1 MNLETDNKIQKKGIT
16 LVIPNPCG
24 NIKETKMKNSGVE
37 WIGEIPEDWEISKT
51 KYLTKL
57 YTGNSIK
64 DEEKNLYE
72 DKADAVPYI
81 SSKDIN
87 ATFSTTNYEN
97 GMYVKHSDNSF
108 VRAPAGSTLMCIEGG
123 SAGKKKTFLNQEVC
137 FVNKLCCFSP
147 IKIDNKFLF
156 YCLNSPNYEE
166 EFRFNISGMIGG
178 VSVGKLNQFILP
190 KPPKE
195 TQQRI
200 ASYLDKKCSIIEETI
215 QKQQQVIEKLKAY
228 KQSLI
233 TEAVTGKVKIANG
246 KICGEYESYKDSGV
260 EYLGKIPS
268 NWNVK
273 RLRYI
278 GKCQNGISKGGEFF
292 GSGYPFVS
300 YGDVY
305 NNLTLPETISGLIE
319 STPEEQENYSVTAGD
334 IFFTRTSET
343 IEEVGF
349 TSVCLKT
356 IEKATFAGF
365 VIRVRPFT
373 DELVP
378 DYSKYYFSSD
388 AHRRFF
394 VKEMNLVTRASLSQD
409 LLKRLPVLIPSKE
422 EQKEIANY
430 LDKKCTA
437 IDTAIEQKQN
447 LIEKLTEYK
456 KSLIYECVT
465 GKKEV
470 N

>member
-1 MNLETDNKIQKKGIT
+1 
-16 LVIPNPCG
+16 
-24 NIKETKMKNSGVE
+24 MKNSGVE
-37 WIGEIPEDWEISKT
+37 WIGEIPDDWEISKT

-200 ASYLDKKCSIIEETI
+200 ASYLDKKCSKIEETI
-215 QKQQQVIEKLKAY
+215 QNQQQVIEKLKAY
-228 KQSLI
+228 K
-233 TEAVTGKVKIANG
+233 
-246 KICGEYESYKDSGV
+246 
-260 EYLGKIPS
+260 
-268 NWNVK
+268 
-273 RLRYI
+273 
-278 GKCQNGISKGGEFF
+278 
-292 GSGYPFVS
+292 
-300 YGDVY
+300 
-305 NNLTLPETISGLIE
+305 
-319 STPEEQENYSVTAGD
+319 
-334 IFFTRTSET
+334 
-343 IEEVGF
+343 
-349 TSVCLKT
+349 
-356 IEKATFAGF
+356 
-365 VIRVRPFT
+365 
-373 DELVP
+373 
-378 DYSKYYFSSD
+378 
-388 AHRRFF
+388 
-394 VKEMNLVTRASLSQD
+394 
-409 LLKRLPVLIPSKE
+409 
-422 EQKEIANY
+422 
-430 LDKKCTA
+430 
-437 IDTAIEQKQN
+437 
-447 LIEKLTEYK
+447 
-456 KSLIYECVT
+456 
-465 GKKEV
+465 
-470 N
+470 

>member
-1 MNLETDNKIQKKGIT
+1 
-16 LVIPNPCG
+16 
-24 NIKETKMKNSGVE
+24 MKNSGVE
-37 WIGEIPEDWEISKT
+37 WIGEIPEDWDVSKI
-51 KYLTKL
+51 
-57 YTGNSIK
+57 GQ
-64 DEEKNLYE
+64 LYE
-72 DKADAVPYI
+72 ERRTKVSDTVYPPLSVTMQGILPQLENAAKSDAHDDRKLVLKGDFAINSRSDRRGSCGI
-81 SSKDIN
+81 SNFNGSVSLIN
-87 ATFSTTNYEN
+87 TVLHPKTEMNPIYYNWLF
-97 GMYVKHSDNSF
+97 HS
-108 VRAPAGSTLMCIEGG
+108 
-123 SAGKKKTFLNQEVC
+123 
-137 FVNKLCCFSP
+137 
-147 IKIDNKFLF
+147 
-156 YCLNSPNYEE
+156 
-166 EFRFNISGMIGG
+166 FRFSDEYYKNGHGIVDDLWTTSWSEMKKI
-178 VSVGKLNQFILP
+178 FIPL
-190 KPPKE
+190 PPKE

-200 ASYLDKKCSIIEETI
+200 ATYLDKKCSKIEETI
-215 QKQQQVIEKLKAY
+215 QNQQLVIEKLKAY

-233 TEAVTGKVKIANG
+233 TEAVTGKVKIENG
-246 KICGEYESYKDSGV
+246 KACGEYESYKESGV
-260 EYLGKIPS
+260 EYLGKIPLD
-268 NWNVK
+268 WNIK

-305 NNLTLPETISGLIE
+305 NNLILPETVSGLME
-319 STPEEQENYSVTAGD
+319 STPEEQENYSVKAGD

-356 IEKATFAGF
+356 IKNATFAGF

-373 DELVP
+373 DELIP

-422 EQKEIANY
+422 KQKEIADY

-437 IDTAIEQKQN
+437 IDTVIEQKQK
-447 LIEKLTEYK
+447 LIKKLTEYK
-456 KSLIYECVT
+456 KSLIYEVVT
-465 GKKEV
+465 GKKEI
-470 N
+470 

>member
-1 MNLETDNKIQKKGIT
+1 
-16 LVIPNPCG
+16 
-24 NIKETKMKNSGVE
+24 MKNSGIE
-37 WIGEIPEDWEISKT
+37 WIGEIPDDWEVSKT

-200 ASYLDKKCSIIEETI
+200 ASYLDKKCSKIEETI
-215 QKQQQVIEKLKAY
+215 QNQQQVIEKLKAY

-233 TEAVTGKVKIANG
+233 TEAVTGKIKIQNEIPDFKYCNLGFIAEFKNGLNYNVLDFGTEVKFLGVGDFQNYLVLNDESMFSNIITDTEIEDDYYLKNGDIIFVRSNGSKELVGRAIMVDNIDFKVTYSGFCIRLRNKEPKKINSKFLLYFFRSDYFRNELQRLSQGSNIAN
-246 KICGEYESYKDSGV
+246 I
-260 EYLGKIPS
+260 
-268 NWNVK
+268 N
-273 RLRYI
+273 
-278 GKCQNGISKGGEFF
+278 
-292 GSGYPFVS
+292 
-300 YGDVY
+300 
-305 NNLTLPETISGLIE
+305 
-319 STPEEQENYSVTAGD
+319 
-334 IFFTRTSET
+334 
-343 IEEVGF
+343 
-349 TSVCLKT
+349 
-356 IEKATFAGF
+356 
-365 VIRVRPFT
+365 
-373 DELVP
+373 
-378 DYSKYYFSSD
+378 
-388 AHRRFF
+388 
-394 VKEMNLVTRASLSQD
+394 QD
-409 LLKRLPVLIPSKE
+409 LLSHIKIPLVDIRFQESVVDF
-422 EQKEIANY
+422 

-465 GKKEV
+465 GKKEI
-470 N
+470 

>member
-1 MNLETDNKIQKKGIT
+1 
-16 LVIPNPCG
+16 
-24 NIKETKMKNSGVE
+24 MKNSGVE
-37 WIGEIPEDWEISKT
+37 WIGEIPDEWEISKT

-87 ATFSTTNYEN
+87 VTFSTTNYEN

-200 ASYLDKKCSIIEETI
+200 ASYLDKKCSKIEETI
-215 QKQQQVIEKLKAY
+215 QNQQQVIEKLKAY

-233 TEAVTGKVKIANG
+233 TEAVTGKIKI
-246 KICGEYESYKDSGV
+246 
-260 EYLGKIPS
+260 
-268 NWNVK
+268 
-273 RLRYI
+273 
-278 GKCQNGISKGGEFF
+278 QNGIPDFKYCNLGFIAEFKNGLNYNASDF
-292 GSGYPFVS
+292 GTEVKFLGV
-300 YGDVY
+300 GDFQNYLVL
-305 NNLTLPETISGLIE
+305 NDESMFSNIITDTEIE
-319 STPEEQENYSVTAGD
+319 DDYYLKNGD
-334 IFFTRTSET
+334 I
-343 IEEVGF
+343 I
-349 TSVCLKT
+349 
-356 IEKATFAGF
+356 F
-365 VIRVRPFT
+365 VRSNGSK
-373 DELVP
+373 ELVGRAIMVDNIDFKVTYSGFCIRLRNKEP
-378 DYSKYYFSSD
+378 KKINSKFLLYFFRSDYF
-388 AHRRFF
+388 RNELQR
-394 VKEMNLVTRASLSQD
+394 LSQGSNISNINQD
-409 LLKRLPVLIPSKE
+409 LLSHIKIPLVDIRFQESVVDFL
-422 EQKEIANY
+422 N
-430 LDKKCTA
+430 KKCTA
-437 IDTAIEQKQN
+437 IDTAIEQKQK

-465 GKKEV
+465 GKKEI
-470 N
+470 

>member
-1 MNLETDNKIQKKGIT
+1 
-16 LVIPNPCG
+16 
-24 NIKETKMKNSGVE
+24 MKNSGVE
-37 WIGEIPEDWEISKT
+37 WIGEIPEDWEVSKIFWLIDFINGYAFEGSSLSLDLDVPVIRIGNISDNRID
-51 KYLTKL
+51 YESCLL
-57 YTGNSIK
+57 YK
-64 DEEKNLYE
+64 E
-72 DKADAVPYI
+72 DKMLEEYSPYEG
-81 SSKDIN
+81 DILIAMSG
-87 ATFSTTNYEN
+87 ATTGKIGIATNRKAYINQRVGIIRSVYNFFLKYHFQLLAFEE
-97 GMYVKHSDNSF
+97 YIRLLS
-108 VRAPAGSTLMCIEGG
+108 AGSAQ
-123 SAGKKKTFLNQEVC
+123 S
-137 FVNKLCCFSP
+137 
-147 IKIDNKFLF
+147 
-156 YCLNSPNYEE
+156 
-166 EFRFNISGMIGG
+166 NISMKQI
-178 VSVGKLNQFILP
+178 QDFIIPL
-190 KPPKE
+190 PPKE

-200 ASYLDKKCSIIEETI
+200 ATYLDKKCSKIEETT
-215 QKQQQVIEKLKAY
+215 QNQQQVIEKLKAY

-246 KICGEYESYKDSGV
+246 KVCGEYESYKDSGV
-260 EYLGKIPS
+260 EYLGKIS
-268 NWNVK
+268 LDWNIK

-305 NNLTLPETISGLIE
+305 NNLVLPETVSGLIE
-319 STPEEQENYSVTAGD
+319 STHEEQENYSVKAGD

-356 IEKATFAGF
+356 IENATFAGF

-373 DELVP
+373 NELIP

-388 AHRRFF
+388 VHRRFF

-422 EQKEIANY
+422 KQKEIADY

-437 IDTAIEQKQN
+437 IDTVIEQKQN

-465 GKKEV
+465 GKKEI
-470 N
+470 

>member
-1 MNLETDNKIQKKGIT
+1 
-16 LVIPNPCG
+16 
-24 NIKETKMKNSGVE
+24 MKNSGVE

-108 VRAPAGSTLMCIEGG
+108 VRALAGSTLMCIEGG

-147 IKIDNKFLF
+147 IKIDSKFLF

-200 ASYLDKKCSIIEETI
+200 ASYLNKKCSKIEETI
-215 QKQQQVIEKLKAY
+215 QNQQQVIEKLKAY

-233 TEAVTGKVKIANG
+233 TEAVTGKIKI
-246 KICGEYESYKDSGV
+246 
-260 EYLGKIPS
+260 
-268 NWNVK
+268 
-273 RLRYI
+273 
-278 GKCQNGISKGGEFF
+278 QNGIPDFKYCNLGFIAEFKNGLNYNASDFGTEVRFLGVGDFQNYLVLNGESMF
-292 GSGYPFVS
+292 SNIIT
-300 YGDVY
+300 D
-305 NNLTLPETISGLIE
+305 TEIE
-319 STPEEQENYSVTAGD
+319 DDYYLKNGD
-334 IFFTRTSET
+334 I
-343 IEEVGF
+343 I
-349 TSVCLKT
+349 
-356 IEKATFAGF
+356 F
-365 VIRVRPFT
+365 VRSNGSK
-373 DELVP
+373 ELVGRAIMVDNIDFKVTYSGFCIRLRNKEP
-378 DYSKYYFSSD
+378 KKFNSKFLLYFFRSDYF
-388 AHRRFF
+388 RNELQR
-394 VKEMNLVTRASLSQD
+394 LSQGSNISNINQD
-409 LLKRLPVLIPSKE
+409 LLSHIKIPLVDIRFQESVVDF
-422 EQKEIANY
+422 

-437 IDTAIEQKQN
+437 IDTVIEQKQE

-465 GKKEV
+465 GKKEI
-470 N
+470 

>member
-1 MNLETDNKIQKKGIT
+1 
-16 LVIPNPCG
+16 
-24 NIKETKMKNSGVE
+24 MKNSGIE
-37 WIGEIPEDWEISKT
+37 WIGKIPEDWEISKT

-64 DEEKNLYE
+64 DEEKDLYE
-72 DKADAVPYI
+72 DKADAIPYI

-87 ATFSTTNYEN
+87 AIFSTTNYEN

-166 EFRFNISGMIGG
+166 GFRFNISGMIGG

-190 KPPKE
+190 KPPKS

-200 ASYLDKKCSIIEETI
+200 ASYLDKKCSKIEETI
-215 QKQQQVIEKLKAY
+215 QNQQQVIEKLKAY

-233 TEAVTGKVKIANG
+233 TEAVTGKVKIENG

-260 EYLGKIPS
+260 EWLGKIPS
-268 NWNVK
+268 GWEVGKFGRFAQVK
-273 RLRYI
+273 SNLVDPNLYLEYPQIAPDNI
-278 GKCQNGISKGGEFF
+278 GK
-292 GSGYPFVS
+292 GSGKLIDWQTVKDSGVISWNHLFFKGQIVYSKIRPTLNKLIIAPFDGLCSADMYPIETNMYKQYFVYMMLS
-300 YGDVY
+300 QYFV
-305 NNLTLPETISGLIE
+305 EQVGLI
-319 STPEEQENYSVTAGD
+319 
-334 IFFTRTSET
+334 TRD
-343 IEEVGF
+343 
-349 TSVCLKT
+349 
-356 IEKATFAGF
+356 
-365 VIRVRPFT
+365 RVKMPKINQN
-373 DELVP
+373 ELSGILITVP
-378 DYSKYYFSSD
+378 TKD
-388 AHRRFF
+388 
-394 VKEMNLVTRASLSQD
+394 
-409 LLKRLPVLIPSKE
+409 
-422 EQKEIANY
+422 EQKSIAGY
-430 LDKKCTA
+430 LDNKCTA
-437 IDTAIEQKQN
+437 IDTAIEQKQK

-465 GKKEV
+465 GKKEI
-470 N
+470 

>member
-1 MNLETDNKIQKKGIT
+1 MKQSGI
-16 LVIPNPCG
+16 
-24 NIKETKMKNSGVE
+24 E
-37 WIGEIPEDWEISKT
+37 WIGEIPEDWEVYRNKNAFICNKEIVGKNSNST
-51 KYLTKL
+51 QLLSLT
-57 YTGNSIK
+57 TGGIK
-64 DEEKNLYE
+64 C
-72 DKADAVPYI
+72 
-81 SSKDIN
+81 KDIN
-87 ATFSTTNYEN
+87 NAEGKLPESFDTYQ
-97 GMYVKHSDNSF
+97 YVKKND
-108 VRAPAGSTLMCIEGG
+108 VVMCLFDLDM
-123 SAGKKKTFLNQEVC
+123 SAV
-137 FVNKLCCFSP
+137 FSG
-147 IKIDNKFLF
+147 
-156 YCLNSPNYEE
+156 
-166 EFRFNISGMIGG
+166 ISQYDGMISPAYKVLSCQDRANPLFVHYWFSYIFDGR
-178 VSVGKLNQFILP
+178 KFNHYAKNIRYTLNYDEFATLPILL
-190 KPPKE
+190 PPKE

-200 ASYLDKKCSIIEETI
+200 ASYLDKKCSKIEETI
-215 QKQQQVIEKLKAY
+215 QNQQQVIEKLKAY

-305 NNLTLPETISGLIE
+305 NNLVLPETVSGLIE

-373 DELVP
+373 EELVP

-430 LDKKCTA
+430 LDKKCIA

-465 GKKEV
+465 GKKEI
-470 N
+470 

>member
-1 MNLETDNKIQKKGIT
+1 
-16 LVIPNPCG
+16 
-24 NIKETKMKNSGVE
+24 MKNSGVE
-37 WIGEIPEDWEISKT
+37 WIGEIPENWEISKT

-147 IKIDNKFLF
+147 IKIDSKFLF

-200 ASYLDKKCSIIEETI
+200 ATYLDKKCSKIEETI
-215 QKQQQVIEKLKAY
+215 QNQQQVIEKLKAY

-233 TEAVTGKVKIANG
+233 TEAVTGKIQNEIPDFKYCNLGFIAEFKNGLNYNTSDFGTEVKFLGVGDFQNYLVLNHESMFSNIITDTEIEDDYYLKNG
-246 KICGEYESYKDSGV
+246 DIIFVRSNGSKELVGRAIMVDNIDFKVTYSGFC
-260 EYLGKIPS
+260 I
-268 NWNVK
+268 
-273 RLRYI
+273 RLRNKELKKINSKFLLYFFRSDYFRNELQRLSQ
-278 GKCQNGISKGGEFF
+278 GSNIS
-292 GSGYPFVS
+292 
-300 YGDVY
+300 
-305 NNLTLPETISGLIE
+305 NIN
-319 STPEEQENYSVTAGD
+319 
-334 IFFTRTSET
+334 
-343 IEEVGF
+343 
-349 TSVCLKT
+349 
-356 IEKATFAGF
+356 
-365 VIRVRPFT
+365 
-373 DELVP
+373 
-378 DYSKYYFSSD
+378 
-388 AHRRFF
+388 
-394 VKEMNLVTRASLSQD
+394 QD
-409 LLKRLPVLIPSKE
+409 LLSHIKIPLVDIRFQESVVDFL
-422 EQKEIANY
+422 N
-430 LDKKCTA
+430 KKCTA

-465 GKKEV
+465 GKKEI
-470 N
+470 

>member
-1 MNLETDNKIQKKGIT
+1 
-16 LVIPNPCG
+16 
-24 NIKETKMKNSGVE
+24 MKNSGVE
-37 WIGEIPEDWEISKT
+37 WIGEIPEEWEISKT

-64 DEEKNLYE
+64 DEEKDLYE
-72 DKADAVPYI
+72 DKADAIPYI

-195 TQQRI
+195 TQQCI
-200 ASYLDKKCSIIEETI
+200 ASYLDKKCNKIEETI
-215 QKQQQVIEKLKAY
+215 QNQQQVIEKLKAY

-233 TEAVTGKVKIANG
+233 TEVVTGKIKIQNG
-246 KICGEYESYKDSGV
+246 KVCGKYESYKDSGV

-268 NWNVK
+268 NWNIK

-305 NNLTLPETISGLIE
+305 NNLTLPETVSGLIE
-319 STPEEQENYSVTAGD
+319 STPEEQENYSVMAGD

-373 DELVP
+373 DEIIP

-409 LLKRLPVLIPSKE
+409 LLKRLPVLIPLKE
-422 EQKEIANY
+422 EQKEIADY
-430 LDKKCTA
+430 LDEKCTS
-437 IDTAIEQKQN
+437 IDAAIEQKQN

-465 GKKEV
+465 GKKAI
-470 N
+470 